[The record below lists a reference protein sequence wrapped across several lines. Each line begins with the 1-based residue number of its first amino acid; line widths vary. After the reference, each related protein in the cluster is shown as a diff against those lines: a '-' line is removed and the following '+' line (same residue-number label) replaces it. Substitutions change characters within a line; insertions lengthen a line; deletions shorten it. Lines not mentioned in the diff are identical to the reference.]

1 MTVEIGHYALVL
13 ALCVASALA
22 LLPSLE
28 LCGFFSGKVNNSKD
42 NNKDNNTVA
51 NSTGLSATPISA
63 LARPLAATLF
73 LLCLF
78 SSAMLIRAFLLSN
91 FSVLLVWQNS
101 HSQKPELYKFAAM
114 WGNHEGSM
122 LLWVLVLSAFAAL
135 IAFCSRPSRLA
146 RLTLAIQ
153 SGICALFLA
162 FTLFFSNPFARL
174 YPPALD
180 GQGLNPILQHPA
192 LAIHPP
198 LLYMGYVG
206 LSAAFSTTLAGL
218 ILNDLRLDWARST
231 RVWTLLAW
239 SFLAAGITL
248 GAFWAYEE
256 LGWGGFWFW
265 DPVENASLM
274 PWLLASA
281 ALHALMSYIKT
292 RRLRSWAILLVLLA
306 FSASL
311 LGTFLVRSGVLVSV
325 HSFASDPLRG
335 IIILLCVSLITGSS
349 LCLFAWRRLGDGD
362 DGDSNELSTTSAKRI
377 PLLSREAGQFFN
389 VLLLSCCCGL
399 VMLATLYPLFFEFFT
414 GDTLSVG
421 PPYYAS
427 VLTPFFLLLV
437 AILGLLPVLGW
448 GGSSLA
454 RIKRH
459 IFWAVPIS
467 CGGGLAVL
475 VFAQISATAAIA
487 IALGLWALIGA
498 LVGLLRGVF
507 SGKLGTRG
515 SKQAYGSNV
524 AHAGIAILLIA
535 VASASLTD
543 IEKFRQLKV
552 GERITL
558 DSAFSSTTLELR
570 EIFVRDGANYQER
583 GANFTFIDENKSL
596 SPSRRVYHP
605 SKIETT
611 EAAIDRNIYRD
622 IYLTIATIRR
632 VANKSTSESD
642 DSLSVRVQIK
652 PLMFWVWLGA
662 GITVFGGILSLLL
675 TKIGTRRRLP

>member
-28 LCGFFSGKVNNSKD
+28 LCGFFSKKD
-42 NNKDNNTVA
+42 TND
-51 NSTGLSATPISA
+51 SAQPSISA
-63 LARPLAATLF
+63 NPDMSPIYALSRPLACALF

-78 SSAMLIRAFLLSN
+78 ANAMLIRAFLLSN
-91 FSVLLVWQNS
+91 FSVLLVWQHS
-101 HSQKPELYKFAAM
+101 HSQKPDLYKFAAM

-122 LLWVLVLSAFAAL
+122 LLWVLVLSTFAAL
-135 IAFCSRPSRLA
+135 IAFFSRTTRLNQ
-146 RLTLAIQ
+146 LTLAIQ

-174 YPPALD
+174 YPSALD

-218 ILNDLRLDWARST
+218 ILNDLHTDWAKST
-231 RVWTLLAW
+231 RVWTLVAW
-239 SFLAAGITL
+239 SFLGAGITL

-281 ALHALMSYIKT
+281 GLHALMSYIKT
-292 RRLRSWAILLVLLA
+292 NSLRSWAILLVLLA

-349 LCLFAWRRLGDGD
+349 LCLFAWRRLADGD
-362 DGDSNELSTTSAKRI
+362 KTASTEDKPASDRRI
-377 PLLSREAGQFFN
+377 SLLSREAGQFLN
-389 VLLLSCCCGL
+389 ILLLSCCCAL

-414 GDTLSVG
+414 GNTLSVG
-421 PPYYAS
+421 PPYYAN

-448 GGSSLA
+448 GGSSLS
-454 RIKRH
+454 RVKRY
-459 IFWAVPIS
+459 IFWVAPIA
-467 CGGGLAVL
+467 CGGGLAML
-475 VFAQISATAAIA
+475 VFARTSATVAIA
-487 IALGLWALIGA
+487 VALGLWALVGA
-498 LVGLLRGVF
+498 LRTRSSKHARGARF
-507 SGKLGTRG
+507 
-515 SKQAYGSNV
+515 

-535 VASASLTD
+535 VACASLTD
-543 IEKFRQLKV
+543 IEKFRKMSL
-552 GERITL
+552 GERITINNAL
-558 DSAFSSTTLELR
+558 SSTTLELQD
-570 EIFVRDGANYQER
+570 IFARTGTNYQER
-583 GANFTFIDENKSL
+583 VARFAFIEKDGKSL

-622 IYLTIATIRR
+622 IYITIATIKRN
-632 VANKSTSESD
+632 ASKPSSELD
-642 DSLSVRVQIK
+642 DSLSVRVQLK
-652 PLMFWVWLGA
+652 PLMFWVWIGA
-662 GITVFGGILSLLL
+662 GITVFGGILSLLPNRAS
-675 TKIGTRRRLP
+675 GRRRLP